1 MGRLDQTEQKGDRE
15 ENPKRASSAR
25 TSDQAISKI
34 PKKLWGD
41 LTQILDSVRQLID
54 VSMTSGPGSRL
65 ERHNRFVDEVIE

>member
-1 MGRLDQTEQKGDRE
+1 MGRLDQTEQRGDRE

-41 LTQILDSVRQLID
+41 LTQILDSVRQLMD
-54 VSMTSGPGSRL
+54 ANTTSGTGSRL
-65 ERHNRFVDEVIE
+65 ERRSRFVDEVIE

>member
-15 ENPKRASSAR
+15 ENPKRASPAR

-41 LTQILDSVRQLID
+41 LTQILDSVHQLMAGHAKRFRPMHASVI
-54 VSMTSGPGSRL
+54 PGL
-65 ERHNRFVDEVIE
+65 